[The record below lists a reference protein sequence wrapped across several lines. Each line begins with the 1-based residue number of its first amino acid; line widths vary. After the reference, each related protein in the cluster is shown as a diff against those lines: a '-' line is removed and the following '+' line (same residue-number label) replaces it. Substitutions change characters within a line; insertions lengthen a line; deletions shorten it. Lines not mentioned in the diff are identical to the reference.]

1 MLDHIGG
8 HYPYYFL
15 AALMVIGFY
24 GMLSKQNLVKKTVGM
39 SILQSAIILF
49 WLVAA
54 YKHEGTVPVYDEALG
69 LADPSRYINP
79 LPHTL
84 MLTAIVVAVVT
95 LGVAFALIIRIY
107 QTYRSL
113 DESVILDQLE

>member
-1 MLDHIGG
+1 MLEHLQG

-15 AALMVIGFY
+15 VALMVIGFY
-24 GMLSKQNLVKKTVGM
+24 GMLVKRNLVKKLIGM
-39 SILQSAIILF
+39 SILQSSIILF
-49 WLVAA
+49 WLVTAFKTDA
-54 YKHEGTVPVYDEALG
+54 TVPIYSGNIG

-95 LGVAFALIIRIY
+95 LGVAFALLLSIH
-107 QTYRSL
+107 RSYGTL
-113 DESVILDQLE
+113 DESVILEQME

>member
-1 MLDHIGG
+1 MLEHIGG

-15 AALMVIGFY
+15 AALMVVGFY
-24 GMLSKQNLVKKTVGM
+24 GMLSKRNLVKKTVGM

-54 YKHEGTVPVYDEALG
+54 YKHAGTVPVYDEALG
-69 LADPSRYINP
+69 LADPSRYMNP

-113 DESVILDQLE
+113 DESVILEQVE

>member
-1 MLDHIGG
+1 MLEHLEG
-8 HYPYYFL
+8 HYAYYFL
-15 AALMVIGFY
+15 VALMVLGFY
-24 GMLSKQNLVKKTVGM
+24 GMLVKRNLMKKLIGM

-54 YKHEGTVPVYDEALG
+54 WKTGGTVPIVDERPGSEEL
-69 LADPSRYINP
+69 LLYVNP

-95 LGVAFALIIRIY
+95 LGVAFALLIAIH
-107 QTYRSL
+107 RSYGTL
-113 DESVILDQLE
+113 DESVLLEHVE

>member
-24 GMLSKQNLVKKTVGM
+24 GMLSKRNLVKKTVGM

-54 YKHEGTVPVYDEALG
+54 YKHEATVPVYDQALG

-113 DESVILDQLE
+113 DESVILDQIE